1 MNYANNINQE
11 ITEQSHCPS
20 HSQNIKGTY
29 VANRSCTFYRTSNGN
44 VDKIWKEI
52 KKKQTKIKLD
62 SAGNISLR
70 KFKKE

>member
-1 MNYANNINQE
+1 MFPIEVVHFIAQAI
-11 ITEQSHCPS
+11 
-20 HSQNIKGTY
+20 
-29 VANRSCTFYRTSNGN
+29 GN